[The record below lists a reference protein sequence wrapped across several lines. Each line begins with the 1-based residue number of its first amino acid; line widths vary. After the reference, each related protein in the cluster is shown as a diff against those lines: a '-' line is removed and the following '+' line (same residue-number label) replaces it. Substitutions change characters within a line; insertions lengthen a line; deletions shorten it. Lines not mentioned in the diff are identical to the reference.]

1 MTESIQVIDDTWKVT
16 PPDISHII
24 TEDEAP
30 VDNIFSERQMGLLRD
45 ALYASWQEPGETGAF
60 VALANVGLFYAIHQ
74 DPYVPDVLVSVDVT
88 LPDEVWQKEH
98 RSYFIWEY
106 GKPPDIVVE
115 IVSNRV
121 GGELTRK
128 RSGYARL
135 GITYYLVYDPNQ
147 QLSHQSLLIFELRGG
162 VYVALEQPW
171 LPAVQ
176 LGVTLWQGEYM
187 GLEAEWLRWCDI
199 DGTLLPTG
207 EEAAQTARTQAAE
220 AQARAEQERERAE
233 QERERAEQERERAE
247 QERERAERLAAK
259 LRTLGIDPDTA

>member
-1 MTESIQVIDDTWKVT
+1 MTESLEVVDDTWKVT

-24 TEDEAP
+24 TEYEAP
-30 VDNIFSERQMGLLRD
+30 VDNVFSERQMGLLTD
-45 ALYASWQEPGETGAF
+45 ALYASRQEADEEGAF

-74 DPYVPDVLVSVDVT
+74 DPFVPDVLVSLGVKLPQDVW
-88 LPDEVWQKEH
+88 LKEH

-121 GGELTRK
+121 GGELSRK

-135 GITYYLVYDPNQ
+135 GITYYIVFDPEK
-147 QLSHQSLLIFELRGG
+147 QLSPQPLYLFELRGG
-162 VYVALEQPW
+162 AYVELDQPW

-176 LGVTLWQGEYM
+176 LGVTLWQGIYM

-199 DGTLLPTG
+199 DGTLLLTG
-207 EEAAQTARTQAAE
+207 DEAAQAARIQAAE

-233 QERERAEQERERAE
+233 QERLRA
-247 QERERAERLAAK
+247 
-259 LRTLGIDPDTA
+259 LGIDPDTT

>member
-30 VDNIFSERQMGLLRD
+30 VDTIFSERQMGLLRD
-45 ALYASWQEPGETGAF
+45 ALYASWQEPGETGTF

-74 DPYVPDVLVSVDVT
+74 DPDVPDVLVSVDVT
-88 LPDEVWQKEH
+88 LPD
-98 RSYFIWEY
+98 
-106 GKPPDIVVE
+106 
-115 IVSNRV
+115 
-121 GGELTRK
+121 
-128 RSGYARL
+128 
-135 GITYYLVYDPNQ
+135 
-147 QLSHQSLLIFELRGG
+147 
-162 VYVALEQPW
+162 
-171 LPAVQ
+171 
-176 LGVTLWQGEYM
+176 M

-207 EEAAQTARTQAAE
+207 EEAAQTARAQAAE
-220 AQARAEQERERAE
+220 AQA
-233 QERERAEQERERAE
+233 RAE

>member
-1 MTESIQVIDDTWKVT
+1 MTEALQVVDDTWKIT

-30 VDNIFSERQMGLLRD
+30 LDNIFSERQMGLLTD
-45 ALYASWQEPGETGAF
+45 ALYSSWHDAGETGTF

-74 DPYVPDVLVSVDVT
+74 DPYVPNVLVSLGVT
-88 LPDEVWQKEH
+88 LPTEVWQKEH

-106 GKPPDIVVE
+106 GKPPDLVVE

-121 GGELTRK
+121 GGELSRK

-135 GITYYLVYDPNQ
+135 GITYYIVYDPEQ
-147 QLSHQSLLIFELRGG
+147 QLSNQPLSIFELCGG

-176 LGVTLWQGEYM
+176 LSVTRWQGGYM

-207 EEAAQTARTQAAE
+207 EEAAQSARSQAAE

-233 QERERAEQERERAE
+233 QEHERAEQERERS
-247 QERERAERLAAK
+247 ERLAAK
-259 LRTLGIDPDTA
+259 LRALGVDPDAL

>member
-1 MTESIQVIDDTWKVT
+1 MTESLQVLDNTWQVT

-30 VDNIFSERQMGLLRD
+30 VDNIFSERQMSLLTD
-45 ALYASWQEPGETGAF
+45 ALYASWQEPGAESTF

-74 DPYVPDVLVSVDVT
+74 DPYVPDVLVSLAVT
-88 LPDEVWQKEH
+88 LPPDVWEKRH

-121 GGELTRK
+121 GGELSRK

-135 GITYYLVYDPNQ
+135 GITYYLVYDPEQ
-147 QLSHQSLLIFELRGG
+147 QLSNQSLYVFELRGG
-162 VYVALEQPW
+162 AYVELDQPW

-176 LGVTLWQGEYM
+176 LGVTLWQGLYK
-187 GLEAEWLRWCDI
+187 GLTAEWLRWCDI
-199 DGTLLPTG
+199 DGTLLSTG
-207 EEAAQTARTQAAE
+207 DEAAQTARSQAAE

-233 QERERAEQERERAE
+233 QEHERAE

-259 LRTLGIDPDTA
+259 LRALGIDPDTA

>member
-1 MTESIQVIDDTWKVT
+1 MTESLQVNDDLWKVT

-30 VDNIFSERQMGLLRD
+30 VDNIFSERQMGLLTD
-45 ALYASWQEPGETGAF
+45 ALYISWQEPGAEGTF

-74 DPYVPDVLVSVDVT
+74 DPYVPDVLVSLGVT
-88 LPDEVWQKEH
+88 LPTDVWQKEH

-121 GGELTRK
+121 GGELSRK

-135 GITYYLVYDPNQ
+135 GITYYLVFDPEQ
-147 QLSHQSLLIFELRGG
+147 QLTKQRLYVFELRGG
-162 VYVALEQPW
+162 AYVELEQPW
-171 LPAVQ
+171 LPAVG
-176 LGVTLWQGEYM
+176 LGVALWQGPYM

-207 EEAAQTARTQAAE
+207 DEAAASARREATE
-220 AQARAEQERERAE
+220 AQA
-233 QERERAEQERERAE
+233 RAEQERERAE

-259 LRTLGIDPDTA
+259 LRALGIDPTSVS

>member
-24 TEDEAP
+24 TEDESP
-30 VDNIFSERQMGLLRD
+30 VDNIFSERQIGLLRD
-45 ALYASWQEPGETGAF
+45 ALYASWQEPGETGTF
-60 VALANVGLFYAIHQ
+60 VALPNVGLFYAIHQ
-74 DPYVPDVLVSVDVT
+74 DPYLPDLLVSVDVT

-135 GITYYLVYDPNQ
+135 GITYYLVYDPEQ
-147 QLSHQSLLIFELRGG
+147 HLSHQTLSIFELRGG

-176 LGVTLWQGEYM
+176 LGVTLWQGAIWAWKPNGYVGATWM
-187 GLEAEWLRWCDI
+187 APCCQPVKKQPKPHGSKPQKHKRAPSKNANALNVWPPNFVRLVL
-199 DGTLLPTG
+199 T
-207 EEAAQTARTQAAE
+207 QTPYKFDALHECRYATQ
-220 AQARAEQERERAE
+220 
-233 QERERAEQERERAE
+233 
-247 QERERAERLAAK
+247 
-259 LRTLGIDPDTA
+259 

>member
-1 MTESIQVIDDTWKVT
+1 MMTESLQVIDEPWKVT

-30 VDNIFSERQMGLLRD
+30 VDNIFSERQMGLLTD
-45 ALYASWQEPGETGAF
+45 ALYASWQEPGIEGAF

-74 DPYVPDVLVSVDVT
+74 DPYVPDVLVSLGVA
-88 LPDEVWQKEH
+88 LPADVWQKEH

-115 IVSNRV
+115 VVSNRV
-121 GGELTRK
+121 GGELARK

-135 GITYYLVYDPNQ
+135 GITYYIVFDPEQ
-147 QLSHQSLLIFELRGG
+147 QLSNQTLYLFELRGG
-162 VYVALEQPW
+162 AYVELEQRW
-171 LPAVQ
+171 LPAVG
-176 LGVTLWQGEYM
+176 LGITLWQGAYM
-187 GLEAEWLRWCDI
+187 GLDTEWLRWCDI

-207 EEAAQTARTQAAE
+207 DEAAQAARSQATE

-233 QERERAEQERERAE
+233 QERERAERF
-247 QERERAERLAAK
+247 AAK
-259 LRTLGIDPDTA
+259 LRALGIEPETT